1 MTKGKAN
8 NTSSESLAPAHPWSL
23 RSRKRECPSDETS
36 GTDDVHGTLHQQ
48 DTERNDTVDATLLQ
62 CHQPPPQ
69 ESAMISAQQPQ
80 AAEQSC
86 LTKQDPTTEEEHGG
100 STNVS
105 SKNVMVVA
113 LEVQEETTVTSPN
126 NDCKIGVFRVT
137 NNEAKH
143 SGKGKE
149 EITTEDCNR
158 SPCQTCNDQL
168 QGDGFCATALEEQLC
183 AKENSLCNLERN
195 QEPSHEE
202 RSSVYMTD
210 VKDVRQE
217 AAAGLPAKK
226 KRRMGMCG
234 LTEKER
240 SHFLQTQKRENSQNG
255 PKRADKQICNN
266 TADLV
271 AQEEIISSPQLPFS
285 LPVLTEQE
293 KAEMTL
299 QSSHCGGDDR
309 AQTEVCIAVTTSN
322 GTTTVCD
329 PGYAKGESGEAE
341 GDMVPALEQTGGTK
355 SDPSAEEE
363 LLGNPEQQEL
373 DGHTA
378 ESMADKPQEQMKDG
392 GDGSEVADQ
401 SPTISFYSNPMETE
415 DQDAME
421 AAPVQENA
429 IIRMRDEKTGE
440 LTCDDEDGDGAEA
453 GASSTDS
460 RSGGLS
466 CGYVEL
472 CEAAVSPG
480 GSERKDSTDPFGS
493 GHLDYVS
500 DSQLNAI
507 ALSEEGVMERE
518 EDLGSSHYH
527 DATDL
532 VCGLIR
538 ELSSLNRTVM
548 ATHRV
553 LENLRRSSKSSR
565 SSIS

>member
-1 MTKGKAN
+1 MTKEKAKN
-8 NTSSESLAPAHPWSL
+8 ISSESLAPAHPWSL
-23 RSRKRECPSDETS
+23 RSRKRERPSDETS
-36 GTDDVHGTLHQQ
+36 SADDVQATLHQQ

-62 CHQPPPQ
+62 CHQAPLQ
-69 ESAMISAQQPQ
+69 ESAVISAQQPQ

-86 LTKQDPTTEEEHGG
+86 PTKQDTTTEEEHGG
-100 STNVS
+100 ATNVS
-105 SKNVMVVA
+105 VKNVTVA
-113 LEVQEETTVTSPN
+113 TVTSPN
-126 NDCKIGVFRVT
+126 NDCKIEVFRVT
-137 NNEAKH
+137 DNESKH

-158 SPCQTCNDQL
+158 SPSQACNDQL
-168 QGDGFCATALEEQLC
+168 QGDGFGATALEEQLGT
-183 AKENSLCNLERN
+183 KENSLCNLERN

-202 RSSVYMTD
+202 RSSVYTTD
-210 VKDVRQE
+210 VKDFRQE

-240 SHFLQTQKRENSQNG
+240 SHFLQTQRRENGQKG

-271 AQEEIISSPQLPFS
+271 AEEQITSSPLLPFLLS
-285 LPVLTEQE
+285 EKE
-293 KAEMTL
+293 KAEMTF

-309 AQTEVCIAVTTSN
+309 AQTEVCIAVTNSDGTS
-322 GTTTVCD
+322 TVCD

-341 GDMVPALEQTGGTK
+341 GDIVPALEQTGGTK

-363 LLGNPEQQEL
+363 VLGNLEQQEL
-373 DGHTA
+373 DGCTA
-378 ESMADKPQEQMKDG
+378 ESMADKPQEQMKDR
-392 GDGSEVADQ
+392 GDGTEVVDQ

-415 DQDAME
+415 DQDTMK
-421 AAPVQENA
+421 AAPVQGNA
-429 IIRMRDEKTGE
+429 VTRTRDEKMGE
-440 LTCDDEDGDGAEA
+440 LTCDDEDGEA

-466 CGYVEL
+466 CGSVQL

-480 GSERKDSTDPFGS
+480 GSERKNSTDPFGY

-507 ALSEEGVMERE
+507 ALSEEEVMERE
-518 EDLGSSHYH
+518 EDLGSPHCH
-527 DATDL
+527 DASDL

-548 ATHRV
+548 ASHRE
-553 LENLRRSSKSSR
+553 LQNLRRSSKSSR